1 MYQALYRV
9 WRPQRFSD
17 VVGQTHVTKTLQ
29 NAIAYRK
36 NFPCLFIYRS
46 AGDRKNECGENFR
59 KSGELRKGADVNRV
73 MNAPSARELQT
84 VQFQMSLKSMLL
96 QIMV

>member
-29 NAIAYRK
+29 NAILQGKISHAYLFTGPRGTGK
-36 NFPCLFIYRS
+36 TSAAKIFAKAVNCEKGPDREPC
-46 AGDRKNECGENFR
+46 NECAICRGNYRRFNSR
-59 KSGELRKGADVNRV
+59 CH
-73 MNAPSARELQT
+73 
-84 VQFQMSLKSMLL
+84 
-96 QIMV
+96 